1 MHDGPVHMRPQ
12 QPGCTFTIYS
22 EFGMKYQFRESAA
35 TFWPLATVQLLGS
48 RVSSLLGKRMF
59 VSLTFS
65 FYFSLTFARSIM
77 TRPLVAK
84 GH

>member
-35 TFWPLATVQLLGS
+35 TFWPLATAQLLGRAYLFYLVRECS
-48 RVSSLLGKRMF
+48 FHSHSLF
-59 VSLTFS
+59 TF
-65 FYFSLTFARSIM
+65 
-77 TRPLVAK
+77 P
-84 GH
+84 